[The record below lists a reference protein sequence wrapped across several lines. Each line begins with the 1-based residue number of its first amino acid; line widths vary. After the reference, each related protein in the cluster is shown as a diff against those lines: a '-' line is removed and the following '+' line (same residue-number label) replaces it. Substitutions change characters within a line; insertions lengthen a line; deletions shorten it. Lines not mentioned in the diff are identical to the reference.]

1 MKKSFILAL
10 LMCFSLCGVAQ
21 DAKKKSNNLLK
32 ELSQNACKCI
42 DSINTS
48 EKSNEDVAKEINKCI
63 DAQTGAYQLGSKL
76 MGIDLSGAAE
86 NKDKKSIDININ
98 TNKNSTE
105 YKSYYFEIERYLM
118 DNCKAL
124 KTKLAA
130 HDITSDKS
138 LSNNEKAMELYSKGI
153 KFFKKDD
160 YKSALPFFEKAVKAD
175 SLFAFAWDN
184 LGVCQRKLDNY
195 DGAIYAY
202 EKSLSL
208 DPNGIMPLQNIA
220 VAYQYKKEYTK
231 AIKAYETLAQLDS
244 FNPEVFYGI
253 GQIYAFYLNDQ
264 EKALDNICKAYKLY
278 VKQKSPYRTDAEKI
292 IGTIYQEMK
301 KQDKLTRF
309 NEILKENDINV
320 N

>member
-1 MKKSFILAL
+1 MKKSLTLILL
-10 LMCFSLCGVAQ
+10 ICLFVYGIAQ
-21 DAKKKSNNLLK
+21 DTKKKNAKFLK
-32 ELSQNACKCI
+32 ELSENACKCI
-42 DSINTS
+42 DSIGTS
-48 EKSNEDVAKEINKCI
+48 EKSNEDVAKEVSKCI
-63 DAQTGAYQLGSKL
+63 EAQTSAYQLGSKL
-76 MGIDLSGAAE
+76 MGIDLSGTLE

-98 TNKNSTE
+98 TNKKSTE

-124 KTKLAA
+124 KTKLTAN
-130 HDITSDKS
+130 DVTSDKS
-138 LSNNEKAMELYSKGI
+138 LSNNQKAMEWYSKGI
-153 KFFKKDD
+153 KFLKNDD
-160 YKSALPFFEKAVKAD
+160 YKNALPFFEKAVKVD
-175 SLFAFAWDN
+175 SLFTFAWDN

-202 EKSLSL
+202 EKSLAL
-208 DPNGIMPLQNIA
+208 DPNGTMPLQNIA
-220 VAYQYKKEYTK
+220 VAYQFKKEYTK

-292 IGTIYQEMK
+292 MSTIYQEMK
-301 KQDKLTRF
+301 KQDKLPRF